1 MASESIEHTPLLGG
15 PELAHHGAAA
25 YSSLV
30 MQLRPFFDI
39 ERRILFAGFLT
50 TLSFSFTPVP
60 IFYAFRLMECDAFYA
75 RNPPYEGTGDRCSRN
90 EIAAGTATQF
100 SILCMSTTL
109 CGTINLFVAGWMAK
123 RFNPRAALMVQTF
136 VPAIRVATQILG
148 VLAGGQAGIIIFQC
162 TQLITIIGGPAG
174 YILVAN
180 IIAGEVTE
188 PLRRTAVFGM
198 LQGCNMLGQGIGHFS
213 AGKIGDAWGVRRP
226 FEIAFGS
233 FLLTTLYVRV
243 AVPHITVESLSSGSK
258 PDSKGITGLLSPL
271 RVLAPQKVL
280 LSSGVI
286 RKHYGVLFLCA
297 GVFLGVLA
305 TGYAPLLIQMYATAV
320 FGFKQGDNGWLMSEF
335 AFMRAAFL
343 IFLFPRIINKGRRWY
358 LTRGQQEG
366 SGSAS
371 LATNSEE
378 LGVPVRGIAEEEPVR
393 SAEEGTAFDLF
404 FLRIS
409 LVVDGVMTMCAT
421 FATKNWHIYLAAFL
435 LPFASGSTPAAK
447 GVMTKMCSTSRRADA
462 LEALTV
468 IENIAKLA
476 TQALFGF
483 VFAALAQIGKPRLTF
498 FANAGIALLASGV
511 LLLSRFPL
519 DGSQPVDNDGTMA
532 RLYEHGEPER
542 REPQEDS

>member
-1 MASESIEHTPLLGG
+1 MASESSERTPLLSG
-15 PELAHHGAAA
+15 PELAHHDAAA
-25 YSSLV
+25 PEGRDRQTALDTQDSSLV
-30 MQLRPFFDI
+30 MRLLPFFDW

-50 TLSFSFTPVP
+50 ALSFSFTPVP
-60 IFYAFRLMECDAFYA
+60 IFYAFRLMEYDAFYA
-75 RNPPYEGTGDRCSRN
+75 KNPPYEGTGDRCSRN

-100 SILCMSTTL
+100 SILCMGTTL

-148 VLAGGQAGIIIFQC
+148 VLAGGQTGIIIFQC

-188 PLRRTAVFGM
+188 PLRRTVVFGM

-226 FEIAFGS
+226 FEIALGS

-271 RVLAPQKVL
+271 RLA
-280 LSSGVI
+280 I
-286 RKHYGVLFLCA
+286 
-297 GVFLGVLA
+297 
-305 TGYAPLLIQMYATAV
+305 GYAPLLIQMYAIAV
-320 FGFKQGDNGWLMSEF
+320 FGFKQGDNGWLMLEF

-343 IFLFPRIINKGRRWY
+343 IFLFPRIINKGRRF
-358 LTRGQQEG
+358 GEIEG
-366 SGSAS
+366 YSPAS

-378 LGVPVRGIAEEEPVR
+378 LGVPVGSIAEEEPVR

-468 IENIAKLA
+468 IENIARLA

-498 FANAGIALLASGV
+498 FANAGIALLVSGV

-519 DGSQPVDNDGTMA
+519 DRSQPVDNDSTMA
-532 RLYEHGEPER
+532 RLYEHREPEP